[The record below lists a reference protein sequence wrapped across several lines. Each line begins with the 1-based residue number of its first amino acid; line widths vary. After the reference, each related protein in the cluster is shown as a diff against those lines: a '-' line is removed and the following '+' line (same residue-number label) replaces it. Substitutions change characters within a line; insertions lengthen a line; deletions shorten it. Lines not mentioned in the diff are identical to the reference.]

1 MMSSN
6 SRTKL
11 LVFLVIVPI
20 VILIALWVATGPV
33 DAYTFE
39 GTVHEDDSVWF
50 DIDVTEPDGA
60 IDIHYS
66 TTDWYDD
73 VAMMIYDPDGDMVSM
88 NYTNDEY
95 LSYRTENLEPGMY
108 GLRVQGWSSS
118 SGGEVVFFGT
128 CTYPIQE
135 RQVHHFNATGIDHQN
150 LWFDIVVESP
160 GTHVWLVIAWD
171 WDQVRNLYFELEAP
185 SGSSFDYEEVS
196 SYGSDII
203 TFDASEV
210 GSYSLKVWVNTN
222 IGERSVPVHGIS
234 NVSVVFREKE
244 PTLAIISP
252 TYSDGP
258 FRLGDELSITWIW
271 DGDVGDHVTITLDTP
286 DIYSHVTIVEDT
298 PNDGEYNWTIVDLDE
313 SSTYYRVLVQP
324 SKGPLEESFNF
335 EILVESFTIL
345 TPMEGDTFIR
355 GAEVEITWD
364 SIGDTGDYVEIEYT
378 DGTMRWSG
386 WGYYSGQEYNWW
398 TIKEE
403 TANDGSYVWTIPET
417 ISPQDDLMVRV
428 VSTDDS
434 DIYGQSGQFELT
446 HGPPVEFSS
455 VWDYEGMISKGD
467 RHYFELD
474 VVDTG
479 KAVTLLIQWNNS
491 DATVYGTMYGERG
504 YQRSEY
510 SYSAHDYRSMVW
522 APDRPGEYILEVEYY
537 DRYSYFG
544 SNYQGPVHYNISSEN
559 HTLRRIEI
567 PEDRGTFAIRP
578 GGIAFLDIDVPE
590 DGDRLM
596 INITWDNASIELWP
610 QLTNPIGHR
619 IWYED
624 KEGGNLTWC
633 DYVQIAGRYT
643 LIIAHYKEDSNES
656 IEVTIR
662 CNRDVTRSEDTR
674 GAKLKVDETIWYEV
688 EVKDL
693 DGPIIVMVH
702 LDGANSSADV
712 RLYGPKGNV
721 VNYYGAPTV
730 TYVPSVSGTYKLEI
744 LLLEADD
751 NETTLNVTSNLDL
764 SPSSEEGD
772 TIRGEYCIAA
782 LFGGLAVMIG
792 LVMVQGRKRKK
803 AAPSAEDGPARPSER
818 GEETPELETIEMPVG
833 GSKEDG
839 TSEVKPHEDEVPK
852 GEVPED
858 GTPEGEEPGDGTP
871 EGDTPEPEPHDGV
884 PVPEGAEEAAP
895 PGLPANCSKCEYRFK
910 APDAMFCPICGT
922 SREVDEGERADDP
935 EAGESS

>member
-1 MMSSN
+1 MMSCN

-11 LVFLVIVPI
+11 LVFLVIAPI
-20 VILIALWVATGPV
+20 VVLIALEVGAGSA
-33 DAYTFE
+33 DAYAFE
-39 GTVHEDDSVWF
+39 GMVDEDDSVWF
-50 DIDVTEPDGA
+50 DIDVTEPDGNLV
-60 IDIHYS
+60 IHYS
-66 TTDWYDD
+66 TTGHAED
-73 VAMMIYDPDGDMVSM
+73 VAMVLYAPDGDMVSM
-88 NYTNDEY
+88 NGTYDDD
-95 LSYRTENLEPGMY
+95 LFYRTMEREPGMY
-108 GLRVQGWSSS
+108 GLRVQGWTSVADQ
-118 SGGEVVFFGT
+118 EIVFFGT

-135 RQVHHFNATGIDHQN
+135 RQVHHFNATGIDQQN
-150 LWFDIVVESP
+150 LWFDIEVESP
-160 GTHVWLVIAWD
+160 GTHVWLVLVWD

-210 GSYSLKVWVNTN
+210 GSYELLVWFSSER
-222 IGERSVPVHGIS
+222 GERSVPVHGIS
-234 NVSVVFREKE
+234 NVSVAFREKE

-271 DGDVGDHVTITLDTP
+271 DGDVGDHVTIKLDTP

-298 PNDGEYNWTIVDLDE
+298 PNDGEHNWTIVDLDE

-324 SKGPLEESFNF
+324 SRGPLEASYSF
-335 EILVESFTIL
+335 EILVESFTIR

-364 SIGDTGDYVEIEYT
+364 SIGDTGDYVEIQYT
-378 DGTMRWSG
+378 DGTMKWSG
-386 WGYYSGQEYNWW
+386 WGYYGGQEYNWY

-403 TANDGSYVWTIPET
+403 TANDGSYVWTIPDT
-417 ISPQDDLMVRV
+417 ISPQDDLRVRV
-428 VSTDDS
+428 LSKDDQ
-434 DIYGQSGQFELT
+434 DIYGQSEEFELT

-455 VWDYEGMISKGD
+455 VWDYEGRMSKGD

-479 KAVTLLIQWNNS
+479 KAVTILLQWNNS
-491 DATVYGTMYGERG
+491 NPSLHATLYGKRG
-504 YQRSEY
+504 YQHSDN
-510 SYSAHDYRSMVW
+510 SYSAHDYRSVVW
-522 APDRPGEYILEVEYY
+522 GLERPGEYLLKIEYIEGGWY
-537 DRYSYFG
+537 YRNSYH
-544 SNYQGPVHYNISSEN
+544 GPVHYNISSEN
-559 HTLRRIEI
+559 HTMKRIEI
-567 PEDRGTFAIRP
+567 PEDRGTFVIRP
-578 GGIAFLDIDVPE
+578 GGIALLDIDVPE

-596 INITWDNASIELWP
+596 LNITWDNASLELWP
-610 QLTNPIGHR
+610 MLTNPIGHR

-624 KEGGNLTWC
+624 KDGGNLTWC
-633 DYVQIAGRYT
+633 NYVQIAGRYT

-674 GAKLKVDETIWYEV
+674 RAKLKVDETIWYEV

-693 DGPIIVMVH
+693 DGPIIVLVH

-730 TYVPSVSGTYKLEI
+730 TYVPSVSGTYKIEI

-764 SPSSEEGD
+764 SPSSEKGN
-772 TIRGEYCIAA
+772 TIRGEYCMAA
-782 LFGGLAVMIG
+782 LFGGLAIMIG
-792 LVMVQGRKRKK
+792 LVIVQTRKGKR

-818 GEETPELETIEMPVG
+818 GGETPELETIEMPVD
-833 GSKEDG
+833 KVREDG
-839 TSEVKPHEDEVPK
+839 TSEVRPPEDETLED
-852 GEVPED
+852 GVPED
-858 GTPEGEEPGDGTP
+858 GGPEVEEPGDGTP
-871 EGDTPEPEPHDGV
+871 EGDTPEPEPHDEE
-884 PVPEGAEEAAP
+884 PVPEGTEEPAP
-895 PGLPANCSKCEYRFK
+895 PGLPANCIECGYRFK

-922 SREVDEGERADDP
+922 SREMDEGEKAEDP
-935 EAGESS
+935 EAGEGS